1 MMKKVLIPIVLLL
14 LLIGGGVFFYLDSIV
29 KGGIEVVGSEVL
41 GTAVTV
47 SSVSV
52 SPFSGSGSIS
62 GLRIENPEGFDSD
75 YALEL
80 ESISL
85 KLDVGSVFSEVVEI
99 ESVIIIQ
106 PAISYE
112 TKIVNDNIRA
122 LLDNLSA
129 GEEGN
134 DAALA
139 EESGAGKRIII
150 RELKILDPQLNLVA
164 AFVTA
169 PVPLPDIEMHDIGA
183 EDDSSSV
190 ASAISL
196 VLSELSGSILTN
208 APNLDDLAES
218 VESTLQ
224 EGVEQVDE
232 AVSDVVEELGGRLR
246 DILN

>member
-1 MMKKVLIPIVLLL
+1 MMKKVVLPVVLLL
-14 LLIGGGVFFYLDSIV
+14 LLIGGGVFFYLDAIV

-47 SSVSV
+47 ASVSV
-52 SPFSGSGSIS
+52 SPLNGSGSIR
-62 GLRIENPEGFDSD
+62 GLKIENPEGFDSD

-99 ESVIIIQ
+99 ESITIIQ

-112 TKIVNDNIRA
+112 TKIVTDNIRA

-129 GEEGN
+129 GEEENAGTG
-134 DAALA
+134 A
-139 EESGAGKRIII
+139 ESGAGKGLII
-150 RELKILDPQLNLVA
+150 RELKIVDPQLNLVA

-169 PVPLPDIEMHDIGA
+169 PVPLPDIEMQDIGA
-183 EDDSSSV
+183 EGDASSV
-190 ASAISL
+190 AAAISL

-208 APNLDDLAES
+208 APSLDDLAES

-232 AVSDVVEELGGRLR
+232 VVSDAVEDLSGRLR
-246 DILN
+246 NILN

>member
-1 MMKKVLIPIVLLL
+1 MMKKTAISIGLFLLL
-14 LLIGGGVFFYLDSIV
+14 VIGGVFFYFDSIL

-52 SPFSGSGSIS
+52 SPLNGSGSIR
-62 GLRIENPEGFDSD
+62 GLKIENPEGFESD

-80 ESISL
+80 ESVSL
-85 KLDVGSVFSEVVEI
+85 ELEVGSVFSDVIEI
-99 ESVIIIQ
+99 NSVTVIQ

-112 TKIVNDNIRA
+112 TRIVNDNIRA

-129 GEEGN
+129 GEE
-134 DAALA
+134 A
-139 EESGAGKRIII
+139 ESAIAGESGSSKQIII
-150 RELKILDPQLNLVA
+150 RDLRILDPQLNLVA

-169 PVPLPDIEMHDIGA
+169 PVPLPDIEMQDIGA
-183 EDDSSSV
+183 EDDASTV
-190 ASAISL
+190 AAAIGL

-208 APNLDDLAES
+208 LPDMDELAES

-224 EGVEQVDE
+224 EGVEQVEETVTD
-232 AVSDVVEELGGRLR
+232 AVEELGGRLR